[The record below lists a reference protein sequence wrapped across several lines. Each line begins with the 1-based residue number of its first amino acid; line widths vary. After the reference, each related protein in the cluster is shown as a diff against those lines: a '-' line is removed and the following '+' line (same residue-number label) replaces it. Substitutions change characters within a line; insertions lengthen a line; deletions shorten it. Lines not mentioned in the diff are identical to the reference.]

1 MHFYVEEYIARSNQK
16 KREQLKKANDQLK
29 KPNNQNSSSDNGILL
44 KKAN

>member
-16 KREQLKKANDQLK
+16 KREQLRKANEKLK
-29 KPNNQNSSSDNGILL
+29 KINGQENSSDNGILL